1 VNELGDALSV
11 HAFAKPNLTYADK
24 IIPVKI
30 KAESGTYEIT
40 AEQLE
45 SFGNDVQF
53 FIEDRYNKNITK
65 LEEGKSFVFDV
76 NSNPETSQL
85 GRLNIIIRQGKS
97 NSSIST
103 NNSIRVF
110 PNPSNGDNIQV
121 MLPKAEKGALE
132 IFNMLGAKV
141 ISQEFEN
148 NQNTIQL
155 DNMHQLPAGVYTVI
169 WNTNDGKF
177 SDRLTIK

>member
-1 VNELGDALSV
+1 M
-11 HAFAKPNLTYADK
+11 
-24 IIPVKI
+24 
-30 KAESGTYEIT
+30 
-40 AEQLE
+40 
-45 SFGNDVQF
+45 
-53 FIEDRYNKNITK
+53 
-65 LEEGKSFVFDV
+65 

-97 NSSIST
+97 NASIST

-121 MLPKAEKGALE
+121 MLPKTEKGSIE

-141 ISQEFEN
+141 VSQNYET

-155 DNMHQLPAGVYTVI
+155 ENMNQVPAGVYTVI
-169 WNTNDGKF
+169 WNTADGKF